1 MGRKLIQSAYLW
13 QTRRQDEGRET
24 LMKIKT
30 QADIAELEKLPVGE
44 RIRHKNVLEIFQ
56 DSGARHADRVAF
68 RSLSGTTPND
78 PARDVTYAEMLR
90 RVIQTPHPLHASR
103 IGPHETLSLL
113 PPGLPETFFAPWGAG
128 VYAPAQPAE

>member
-30 QADIAELEKLPVGE
+30 QADIAELEKLPVGA

-78 PARDVTYAEMLR
+78 PARDVTYAEMLLPPSP
-90 RVIQTPHPLHASR
+90 TPHLPTASR
-103 IGPHETLSLL
+103 HPPHQHFTLLL
-113 PPGLPETFFAPWGAG
+113 PPPPVTL
-128 VYAPAQPAE
+128 